1 MFERCWRISLIGE
14 SIQIIT
20 EMMTTFFLFLDPH
33 KVEDRAKLLAQIEL
47 DNQIDE
53 IRKRQQQQVL
63 PKPNLDPEKPK
74 LDPEVVKSS
83 SSSSAAPVVVVSPV
97 KKSEKSSSGQLKS
110 PVLQGGEDPTVKDKR
125 DTVRAVR
132 RLKSKPNT
140 SAGSAV

>member
-1 MFERCWRISLIGE
+1 LIGE

-20 EMMTTFFLFLDPH
+20 EMMTPFFLFLDPH

-132 RLKSKPNT
+132 
-140 SAGSAV
+140 